1 MPPVRLLFVL
11 ARVPSPAISGD
22 TVRNAALLRA
32 ARRVATRLDVVAL
45 PLGQQGDAAPG
56 ENALAT
62 LADHL
67 VVTGQP
73 MERYL
78 RNPLERVRS
87 VLGRPY
93 HDAVGRAAPLRD
105 AVAAQLAATDYDV
118 VVAEQLY
125 VMSAVPAA
133 WRARTVFDTHNVETE
148 RTGDFLRHR
157 GGPYRLTVPSVV
169 AGVRRLERGAVRT
182 CAVTVACSD
191 HDAAGLRALAPGA
204 DVRVVPNGADL
215 PERPMRHRPEGR
227 TALFLASLSSGAN
240 VDSLAHLVD
249 DVLPHLP
256 ADVVVQVAG
265 SGAGPDTEAV
275 LARAAGRVTFLGQ
288 VPDARAAMAAAD
300 VLVVPLRVGSGTRV
314 KVVEA
319 LGTGLPVVATPKAVE
334 GLPVQAGVHAAVATE
349 PRDLAREV
357 VALLDSVERR
367 RAMSAAA
374 RELVERTASWEAV
387 TPEFVRALEDVAGR
401 R

>member
-1 MPPVRLLFVL
+1 VRLLFVL

-45 PLGQQGDAAPG
+45 PLGQQGDPAPG

-67 VVTGQP
+67 VVTGRP

-191 HDAAGLRALAPGA
+191 HDAAGLRALAP
-204 DVRVVPNGADL
+204 GADL

-374 RELVERTASWEAV
+374 RELVERTASWDAV